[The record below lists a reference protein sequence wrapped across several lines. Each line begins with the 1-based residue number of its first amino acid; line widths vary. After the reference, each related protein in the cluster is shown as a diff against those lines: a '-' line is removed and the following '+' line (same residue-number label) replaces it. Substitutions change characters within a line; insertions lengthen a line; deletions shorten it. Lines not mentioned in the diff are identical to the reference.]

1 MVASR
6 SQFEQ
11 SLGFILTDINRLAR
25 KEFDRRVRDLRLTRA
40 QWLFLFH
47 LAQQPG
53 CTQSEL
59 AERLQMEKITV
70 SRQAERL
77 LRAGWIERRNHA
89 EDGRAYHLF
98 VARKAQPILA
108 RLTHV
113 AGQLRD
119 EYLRGLPDRRRT
131 ALIADLLHIK
141 SNLLRMEAQTRRR
154 SPGHEKN

>member
-6 SQFEQ
+6 SHFEQ

-98 VARKAQPILA
+98 VARKAQPILT
-108 RLTHV
+108 RLTEV

-119 EYLRGLPDRRRT
+119 EYLRGLPNDRRA

-141 SNLLRMEAQTRRR
+141 SNLQRMEAQGRRR
-154 SPGHEKN
+154 SSGNEKN